1 MNTNELIDKLQKVG
15 WNKPFT
21 SWELLDEAATMLRQ
35 QQAEIEQ
42 YEKST
47 DYWMKLCQE
56 ADAENEALKEDG
68 KRLDWIWKQA
78 SKISG
83 GGVFQIKGIE
93 LFTVVTQH
101 IINTKGIRELLDSA
115 MEIDAREKASKR

>member
-1 MNTNELIDKLQKVG
+1 MNALELAEKWKRGELEYDEID
-15 WNKPFT
+15 
-21 SWELLDEAATMLRQ
+21 TMLRQ
-35 QQAEIEQ
+35 QQAEIE
-42 YEKST
+42 
-47 DYWMKLCQE
+47 
-56 ADAENEALKEDG
+56 ALKEDG
-68 KRLDWIWKQA
+68 KKLDWIWEQA

>member
-1 MNTNELIDKLQKVG
+1 MTT
-15 WNKPFT
+15 FT
-21 SWELLDEAATMLRQ
+21 SEDREMAAKHDGIESPHNTCCYKDKCRH
-35 QQAEIEQ
+35 QQAEI
-42 YEKST
+42 
-47 DYWMKLCQE
+47 
-56 ADAENEALKEDG
+56 EALKEDG
-68 KRLDWIWKQA
+68 KKLDWIWKQA

>member
-1 MNTNELIDKLQKVG
+1 MNALELADWLDEHAFLNDTDIAMQKV
-15 WNKPFT
+15 
-21 SWELLDEAATMLRQ
+21 SSMLRQ
-35 QQAEIEQ
+35 QQAEIE
-42 YEKST
+42 
-47 DYWMKLCQE
+47 
-56 ADAENEALKEDG
+56 ALKEDG
-68 KRLDWIWKQA
+68 KKLDWIWEQA